1 MNGNKLYRSMSEAKI
16 GGVAAGL
23 GNYFKVDPT
32 IFRILFVLGAI
43 FTGGAFIFVY
53 LALWLFMPTA
63 ASTSSDLGGVV
74 RENLDEMGSKLR
86 GVTNGG
92 NTASGS
98 TPTNQVSST
107 QANSNS
113 GGANTTPVG
122 DYVQPQSSQGSQA
135 PQAGASTHHHMGI
148 LPLVLIGLGIFFLLS
163 SFRMHWG
170 GGHWYFPWPLLLIG
184 LGFLVLKG
192 RRYR

>member
-32 IFRILFVLGAI
+32 IFRLIFVLGAI
-43 FTGGAFIFVY
+43 FTGGALVLVY

-92 NTASGS
+92 NAGSAS
-98 TPTNQVSST
+98 TPTNQASSAQT
-107 QANSNS
+107 NGSP
-113 GGANTTPVG
+113 GGASTTPVG
-122 DYVQPQSSQGSQA
+122 DHAQPQTA
-135 PQAGASTHHHMGI
+135 QAGVARHHHMGI
-148 LPLVLIGLGIFFLLS
+148 LPLVLIGLGIFFLMG

-170 GGHWYFPWPLLLIG
+170 GAHWYFPWPLLLIG
-184 LGFLVLKG
+184 LGILALKG